1 MNQSLIIVNTS
12 RETIDPQGLASD
24 EEVAFVAECIL
35 DAVRAE
41 WPDADVT
48 AVGNG
53 GRTGGRDADGTDISA
68 DVQRVVNEA
77 FEAACAAA

>member
-1 MNQSLIIVNTS
+1 MNATITVNTS
-12 RETIDPQGLASD
+12 RATIDPQGIGSD
-24 EEVAFVAECIL
+24 EDAEFIAEIIL